1 MYQKSTKVRKTHPVN
16 VGLNLIQLPMPVF
29 CSALW
34 FHGEQQHQLLH
45 QSAVHARYS
54 TLSINQSTDYCF
66 INVGSCDVDG
76 KEPAVHARHSVH
88 RLYPPLRVQHCYEQ
102 GNTFNQSINR
112 LLFYDCRVL

>member
-29 CSALW
+29 CSAMW

-76 KEPAVHARHSVH
+76 EEPAVHARHPVH
-88 RLYPPLRVQHCYEQ
+88 RPLPRGSAGPGLAYRSHHAPGILC
-102 GNTFNQSINR
+102 S
-112 LLFYDCRVL
+112 